1 MPGDSLFHQP
11 IAMIIFFSFLTL
23 IPFLI
28 ITATS
33 FVKLS
38 AVFSIMRSALG
49 TPQIPPNIV
58 VTGLS
63 LILTGVIMMPVV
75 SEVQLRCSQNG
86 FHWQNIQEWINGD
99 EATEVL
105 WTCVKEPVAAFLKK
119 HVHDREWMMMQEMA
133 CDFNDSEQDE
143 ENICILVAAFILSEL
158 KEAFQIGFLLFLPFI
173 VIDMIVANIL
183 QALGMVMLSPLTISL
198 PFKLLLFVLADGWY
212 LVVEGLLSGYL

>member
-1 MPGDSLFHQP
+1 MFGEAFVQQP
-11 IAMIIFFSFLTL
+11 VAMILFFSFLTL
-23 IPFLI
+23 IPFMI
-28 ITATS
+28 MTATS
-33 FVKLS
+33 FIKLS

-49 TPQIPPNIV
+49 TPQVPPNIV

-63 LILTGVIMMPVV
+63 LILTGIIMMPVV
-75 SEVQLRCSQNG
+75 SEVQCRCNHHG
-86 FHWQNIQEWINGD
+86 IHWQNMPDWIGD
-99 EATEVL
+99 NEMTGIA
-105 WTCVKEPVAAFLKK
+105 WKCVREPVMAFLKK
-119 HVHDREWMMMQEMA
+119 HVHQKEWIMMQEMA
-133 CDFNDSEQDE
+133 NEIKESEQDE
-143 ENICILVAAFILSEL
+143 ENIFVLVAAFILSEL